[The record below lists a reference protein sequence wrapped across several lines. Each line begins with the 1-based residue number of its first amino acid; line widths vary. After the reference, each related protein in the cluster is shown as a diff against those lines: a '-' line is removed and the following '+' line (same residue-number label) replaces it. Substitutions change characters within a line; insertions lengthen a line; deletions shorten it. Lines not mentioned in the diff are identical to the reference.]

1 MTEMAH
7 NKPAFAPLV
16 RPLGIGVSEIF
27 RSGTCYTQRERR
39 VSHMETLVME
49 REEKSPY
56 RGFGLI
62 AALGIGASIWA
73 GLIWAVLR
81 MSS

>member
-1 MTEMAH
+1 
-7 NKPAFAPLV
+7 
-16 RPLGIGVSEIF
+16 
-27 RSGTCYTQRERR
+27 
-39 VSHMETLVME
+39 ME